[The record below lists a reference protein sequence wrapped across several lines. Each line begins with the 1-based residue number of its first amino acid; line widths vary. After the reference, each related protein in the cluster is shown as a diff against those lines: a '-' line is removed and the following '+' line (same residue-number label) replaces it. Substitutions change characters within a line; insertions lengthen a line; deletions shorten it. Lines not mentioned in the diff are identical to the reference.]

1 MISFN
6 QTTQICSIHA
16 LYDLI
21 ATFSVPQREAV
32 HKCGFGGLLKIHRIN
47 VHRILCMWIANQFDT
62 KAEAF
67 KIQGSY
73 LSLTN
78 RDAEHLLDLP
88 SQGEEIFEPPQTKN
102 RDLFDEFKTTSKQGA
117 HIKLSLQEYFQT
129 NKGIHD
135 DNFIHR
141 FVLFVIG
148 VFLCPTT
155 QRYVSSAYLNLVEDV
170 NAISAINWTSLNLNH
185 LMKSIKNISTIKGVN
200 LEGNLPLLRV
210 MQLHKY
216 YFVPTKD
223 KLFLLNCISCSYGT
237 GRSYELTIWIQP

>member
-1 MISFN
+1 MKQTAMDETTTIYEPEQVFKQNKPQKQVNIHPQLIRYHTINRYSTITLCFHWIIVFSFN
-6 QTTQICSIHA
+6 QSTQICSIHA

-21 ATFSVPQREAV
+21 ATFSIPQREAV

-117 HIKLSLQEYFQT
+117 HIKLSSLQ
-129 NKGIHD
+129 
-135 DNFIHR
+135 
-141 FVLFVIG
+141 
-148 VFLCPTT
+148 
-155 QRYVSSAYLNLVEDV
+155 
-170 NAISAINWTSLNLNH
+170 
-185 LMKSIKNISTIKGVN
+185 
-200 LEGNLPLLRV
+200 
-210 MQLHKY
+210 
-216 YFVPTKD
+216 
-223 KLFLLNCISCSYGT
+223 
-237 GRSYELTIWIQP
+237 